1 LFQGNGRQF
10 FEKKAEFPIKKPAN
24 CRLEEN
30 QQTKRLPM
38 GQIAAMAKA

>member
-1 LFQGNGRQF
+1 LKKGR
-10 FEKKAEFPIKKPAN
+10 ISNKKPAN

>member
-1 LFQGNGRQF
+1 LK
-10 FEKKAEFPIKKPAN
+10 KKAEFPIKKPAN
-24 CRLEEN
+24 YLLGEN